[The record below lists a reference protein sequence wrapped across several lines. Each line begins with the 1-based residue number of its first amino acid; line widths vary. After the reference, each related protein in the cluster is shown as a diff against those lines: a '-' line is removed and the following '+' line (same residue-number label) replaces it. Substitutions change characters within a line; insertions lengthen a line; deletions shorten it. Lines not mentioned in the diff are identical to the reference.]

1 MVNKFKAAEKQKEE
15 VEVLGR
21 ENREY
26 NDEINTVPKKSKKNV
41 SLDAILDTIETKDE
55 CKNYTFY
62 LKKRNMERLAKLA
75 KAKKISVSKLLDS
88 LISNLLGD

>member
-41 SLDAILDTIETKDE
+41 SLDTILDTIENKEE

-62 LKKRNMERLAKLA
+62 LRKRNMEKLAKLA
-75 KAKKISVSKLLDS
+75 KAKKISVSKLLDNLIAS
-88 LISNLLGD
+88 LLED